1 MVQVNWTAQSLEDI
15 DNIAEFIARDSQ
27 KYALIQVDRFLDQ
40 VEALNK
46 QPLLGKPVPEVND
59 KNIPEILQG
68 SYRIIYRLVSEDKID
83 ILTIHHSRRL
93 LSNNPIF
100 KENK

>member
-59 KNIPEILQG
+59 KNIREILQG

>member
-1 MVQVNWTAQSLEDI
+1 MVQINWTAQSLDDI
-15 DNIAEFIARDSQ
+15 ANIAEFIAKDSQ
-27 KYALIQVDRFLDQ
+27 KYAVIQVDRFFDS
-40 VEALNK
+40 VKILNK
-46 QPLLGKPVPEVND
+46 QPVLGKPVPEIND
-59 KNIPEILQG
+59 KNIREILQG

-100 KENK
+100 RESK